1 MNEPSLDAAAN
12 SAHGATA
19 GLAAWLAGTRF
30 DALPAEVVEHVKWC
44 FIDTIACGLGGSRT
58 HEARA
63 LVALARA
70 TGGGASG
77 CTIFGAGAQF
87 GMLQAAQANRVLINV
102 LDFDDTVIGT
112 GHMSS
117 PAVATALALGEH
129 LRSSG
134 RDLIAALA
142 LAYEMPLR
150 LRQAV
155 NPTLTAFRSTFER
168 VDSGVHFCATVV
180 AGRLLGLAAPAFQ
193 DALGLTGHLKP
204 WHVTAPPMSE
214 HGMPQW
220 FKVTQ
225 GDVVVPGLQAAL
237 LAAGGFPGDR
247 GIFDQA
253 RNYAALVGSDRYDA
267 ALLTRPFAPPY
278 QLLGI
283 GFKAQPCCRH
293 ISAFADAVSR
303 FRERSGCRPEHVRRI
318 VARTHLWT
326 TENLAHPEPQH
337 MIGAQFSMPHGLA
350 MAMLGVPPGPA
361 WYSDEALLGPAAGA
375 LRRRVALQ
383 RDERAQHFYDVEKRY
398 AGEVEIETADGAV
411 HREFVPAPKGA
422 ADNAF
427 DEGDHRA
434 KLFDLA
440 GAAGLAPERT
450 LRLWDRLRAL
460 ESLEDLRTLSAL
472 LVPA

>member
-1 MNEPSLDAAAN
+1 MNDIAIDAPRRTR
-12 SAHGATA
+12 GATA
-19 GLAAWLAGTRF
+19 CLAGWLAGTRF
-30 DALPAEVVEHVKWC
+30 DALSPEVVEHVKWC
-44 FIDTIACGLGGSRT
+44 FVDTIACGLGGSRT
-58 HEARA
+58 HEAKA

-70 TGGGASG
+70 TGAGASG
-77 CTIFGAGAQF
+77 YTIFGAGARF
-87 GMLQAAQANRVLINV
+87 GLLQAAQANRVLINV

-117 PAVATALALGEH
+117 VAVAAALAMGEH
-129 LRSSG
+129 LGSNG
-134 RDLIAALA
+134 RDLITALA

-155 NPTLTAFRSTFER
+155 NPTLAAFRSTFER
-168 VDSGVHFCATVV
+168 VDSGVHFCATVA
-180 AGRLLGLAAPAFQ
+180 AGRLLGLGASAFQ

-237 LAAGGFPGDR
+237 LAADGFPGDR
-247 GIFDQA
+247 GIFDQQ

-267 ALLTRPFAPPY
+267 APLIRPFEPPY

-303 FRERSGCRPEHVRRI
+303 FRERTGCKPDQVQRI
-318 VARTHLWT
+318 RARTHLWT
-326 TENLAHPEPQH
+326 TENLPHADPRH

-350 MAMLGVPPGPA
+350 MAMLGVPPGPE
-361 WYSDEALLGPAAGA
+361 WYSDEALFGPAAGA
-375 LRRRVALQ
+375 LRHRVELQ
-383 RDERAQHFYDVEKRY
+383 HDERAQHFYDVERRY
-398 AGEVEIETADGAV
+398 AGEVEIETTDGIV

-427 DEGDHRA
+427 DESDHRA
-434 KLFDLA
+434 KFFDLA
-440 GAAGLAPERT
+440 GVAGLANDRAT
-450 LRLWDRLRAL
+450 RLWDRMRAL
-460 ESLEDLRTLSAL
+460 ESLEDLRQLTSL
-472 LVPA
+472 LAPA